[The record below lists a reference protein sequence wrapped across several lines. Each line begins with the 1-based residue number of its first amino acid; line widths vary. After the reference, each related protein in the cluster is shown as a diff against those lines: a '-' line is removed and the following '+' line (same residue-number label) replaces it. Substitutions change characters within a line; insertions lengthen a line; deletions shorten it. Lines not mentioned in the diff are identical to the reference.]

1 MTELRKKYYLEV
13 LDIHTRKISRLES
26 RQEDVDEHIINIS
39 SYKLSFFQKLALC
52 RGLKFAIPKRV
63 SSIDVKP
70 SFEKAYWKLE
80 PRLPEEFQDLAAST
94 LRSVALNY
102 IHRKCPK
109 PPQTLLK
116 AIHQL
121 KRRDDIVV
129 TKPDKGSGVVVM
141 DKEEYLRLLA
151 DASINNVTKFRIVKP
166 DRPKCRG
173 RPPKHYHPL
182 LQKEK
187 ELESLVRRILPT
199 TIAESVRPSGSR
211 LAHLYG
217 LPKTHKKELAMRPI
231 LSATQTYNYALAKW
245 LDDKLKP
252 LVTNQYMISDTFE
265 FVNEAHE
272 LVINNGDILVS
283 YDVSSL
289 FTNVPLEETIQLL
302 ADKAF
307 INNWFNE
314 TYHLSKLDLVDLLR
328 AATKDQLFTFNDQLY
343 EQTDGVALGSPLGP
357 LLANAF
363 MCSIEET
370 LERDGKMP
378 TYYKRFVDDTLTIM
392 PNKTSAGNSL
402 DILNQCHSSIKFTM
416 ETESNGTLLFL
427 GTQLL
432 NKHTRVETKVYVKP
446 TNTGLLLHYKSHV
459 DDRYK
464 RGLLKTMLDRAYR
477 LSSNWHYFSE
487 ECDRLKLV
495 FSRLKY
501 PHNLVNSTISRFV
514 AARASDQPVSSPV
527 VSDRLDP
534 IRVVLPFKDQASADI
549 VRTQLKDLSQK
560 IQTSV
565 QPVFVSQKIERDL
578 KLREAEPPIVNQQ
591 CLVYKFQCDLCDAG
605 YVGFTRRHLHQRVE
619 EHKNSSSSIGKHFR
633 DKHFLAPKD
642 LTKNFSVLMKCTN
655 KFDCLVYEMF
665 FIHELRPTLNVQ
677 SDSIRAKVFNKFLFS
692 FLLVL
697 FFYTFLLSVYTC
709 NFHAKFFTLP
719 MYIYIYI
726 LPFYFTS
733 HLIMTKV
740 RSKRRVLPL
749 IFIVISIILL

>member
-1 MTELRKKYYLEV
+1 M
-13 LDIHTRKISRLES
+13 
-26 RQEDVDEHIINIS
+26 
-39 SYKLSFFQKLALC
+39 
-52 RGLKFAIPKRV
+52 
-63 SSIDVKP
+63 
-70 SFEKAYWKLE
+70 
-80 PRLPEEFQDLAAST
+80 
-94 LRSVALNY
+94 
-102 IHRKCPK
+102 
-109 PPQTLLK
+109 
-116 AIHQL
+116 
-121 KRRDDIVV
+121 
-129 TKPDKGSGVVVM
+129 VM

-199 TIAESVRPSGSR
+199 AIAESVRPSGSR
-211 LAHLYG
+211 LARLYG
-217 LPKTHKKELAMRPI
+217 LPKTHNEELAMRPI
-231 LSATQTYNYALAKW
+231 LSAIQTYNYALAKW

-265 FVNEAHE
+265 FVNEVHE

-289 FTNVPLEETIQLL
+289 FTNEPLEETLQLL

-314 TYHLSKLDLVDLLR
+314 TYHLNLNKLDLVDLLR
-328 AATKDQLFTFNDQLY
+328 AATKDQLFTFNGQLY
-343 EQTDGVALGSPLGP
+343 EQTDGVAMGYPFGP
-357 LLANAF
+357 LLTNAF

-370 LERDGKMP
+370 LEREGKMP

-392 PNKTSAGNSL
+392 PNKTPADNFL

-416 ETESNGTLLFL
+416 ETESNSMLPFL

-432 NKHTRVETKVYVKP
+432 NKHTRVEKVYVKP

-501 PHNLVNSTISRFV
+501 PDNLVNSTISRFV
-514 AARASDQPVSSPV
+514 AARVSDQPVSSPA
-527 VSDRLDP
+527 VSDRLDH
-534 IRVVLPFKDQASADI
+534 IHVVLPFKDQASADI
-549 VRTQLKDLSQK
+549 VRTQLKDLSHK
-560 IQTSV
+560 IQTTV

-578 KLREAEPPIVNQQ
+578 KLREAKPPIVNQQ
-591 CLVYKFQCDLCDAG
+591 SLAYKFQCDLCDAG

-633 DKHFLAPKD
+633 
-642 LTKNFSVLMKCTN
+642 
-655 KFDCLVYEMF
+655 
-665 FIHELRPTLNVQ
+665 EL
-677 SDSIRAKVFNKFLFS
+677 
-692 FLLVL
+692 
-697 FFYTFLLSVYTC
+697 
-709 NFHAKFFTLP
+709 
-719 MYIYIYI
+719 
-726 LPFYFTS
+726 
-733 HLIMTKV
+733 
-740 RSKRRVLPL
+740 
-749 IFIVISIILL
+749 